1 MEEKPGNTKKGKQQG
16 KLTLPDDETC
26 YKASMFFLKK
36 TNKYQIDTWTDRPM
50 E

>member
-36 TNKYQIDTWTDRPM
+36 TNKYQIDT
-50 E
+50 